1 MDRGRIE
8 ALQAT
13 AMFGAVDD
21 EVAAFVLEGAGTR
34 SIARGS
40 HFFRQGDRGSS
51 AFLLERGA
59 VSVVK
64 EWGDERR
71 LLRHLHAGDCFGEV
85 ALLDFGARSASVVAD
100 EDCAALEITAPLL
113 RRIGRQ
119 APQQFALIYMNLGRE
134 LGRRLRDADERL
146 FRSHVAVVPGDVA
159 EGYAFTVI

>member
-1 MDRGRIE
+1 
-8 ALQAT
+8 
-13 AMFGAVDD
+13 
-21 EVAAFVLEGAGTR
+21 
-34 SIARGS
+34 
-40 HFFRQGDRGSS
+40 
-51 AFLLERGA
+51 
-59 VSVVK
+59 
-64 EWGDERR
+64 
-71 LLRHLHAGDCFGEV
+71 
-85 ALLDFGARSASVVAD
+85 VVAD